1 MGKKEKKLIIVNE
14 LAAKVCIF
22 ACAPPDVA
30 SVPLLENDRARLA
43 GAAGACSVVVA
54 PAAFECWFIS

>member
-1 MGKKEKKLIIVNE
+1 MVKLIIVNE
-14 LAAKVCIF
+14 LAAKVCAF

-54 PAAFECWFIS
+54 PAAF